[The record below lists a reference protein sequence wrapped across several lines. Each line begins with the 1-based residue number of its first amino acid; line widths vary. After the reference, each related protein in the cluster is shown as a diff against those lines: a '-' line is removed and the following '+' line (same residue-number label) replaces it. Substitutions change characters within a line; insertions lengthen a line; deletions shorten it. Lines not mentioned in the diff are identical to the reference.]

1 MGNLARIARIFF
13 AVCIAGL
20 AAQQF
25 DDGEFRPVLIPA
37 YTSHFPGETILVYL
51 LSVLLLLAAVAI
63 LLKKNDAIAS
73 ILLGFLFLALLLFC
87 HIPYEGWVDPAGR
100 QSIGAW
106 NNAFKE
112 SALAGS
118 AFVVAGSLI
127 LEQPFDKKTWRSI
140 PAKVLIPLGS
150 ILFSITITVFGI
162 EHFLYAEFVKTLV
175 PDWIPGPLFWT
186 YFAAVALVG
195 SGSAIL
201 FQTRSRLAAMLLGIM
216 IFLWVLLLHIPRA
229 AVAPA
234 TDKGNE
240 LTSVFEALGFSGI
253 AVLIACSY
261 KPRMQS
267 QAVIIPV
274 SDSGRGSSAQ
284 L

>member
-1 MGNLARIARIFF
+1 MGSLAKISRGFF
-13 AVCIAGL
+13 AICIAGL
-20 AAQQF
+20 AVQQF
-25 DDGEFRPVLIPA
+25 FDGQFRPVLIPSYA
-37 YTSHFPGETILVYL
+37 TQFPGEIILVYL
-51 LSVLLLLAAVAI
+51 LSLILILAAVAI
-63 LLKKNDAIAS
+63 LQEKQGAAAS
-73 ILLGFLFLALLLFC
+73 VLLGFVFLANLLFC
-87 HIPYEGWVDPAGR
+87 HIPYEGWIDPAGR

-112 SALAGS
+112 AALAGS
-118 AFVVAGSLI
+118 AFVVAGSLAH
-127 LEQPFDKKTWRSI
+127 EQSLH
-140 PAKVLIPLGS
+140 KVAFLNTPNLLTTIGG
-150 ILFSITITVFGI
+150 ILFSIMIVVFGI

-175 PDWIPGPLFWT
+175 PGWIPGALFWT

-216 IFLWVLLLHIPRA
+216 IFLWTIMLHIPRA

-253 AVLIACSY
+253 AVLIALSY
-261 KPRMQS
+261 KPRS
-267 QAVIIPV
+267 QALHVATPA
-274 SDSGRGSSAQ
+274 RA
-284 L
+284 

>member
-1 MGNLARIARIFF
+1 MGNLARLARIFF

-20 AAQQF
+20 AVQQF
-25 DDGEFRPVLIPA
+25 YDGQFRPVLIPSYA
-37 YTSHFPGETILVYL
+37 VHFPGETILVYL
-51 LSVLLLLAAVAI
+51 LSAILILVAVAI
-63 LLKKNDAIAS
+63 VMEKQGATAAL
-73 ILLGFLFLALLLFC
+73 LLGFVFLANLVFC
-87 HIPYEGWVDPAGR
+87 HIPYEGWIDPGGR

-118 AFVVAGSLI
+118 AFVVAGSLAR
-127 LEQPFDKKTWRSI
+127 EQSLDKIANITTPQLLTTI
-140 PAKVLIPLGS
+140 GS
-150 ILFSITITVFGI
+150 ILFSIMIVVFGI

-175 PDWIPGPLFWT
+175 PNWIPGALFWT

-216 IFLWVLLLHIPRA
+216 IFLWTLMLHIPRA

-253 AVLIACSY
+253 AILIALSY
-261 KPRMQS
+261 KPRIRALQV
-267 QAVIIPV
+267 AAPA
-274 SDSGRGSSAQ
+274 RA
-284 L
+284 

>member
-25 DDGEFRPVLIPA
+25 YDGEFRPVLIPTYA
-37 YTSHFPGETILVYL
+37 THFPGEFILAYL
-51 LSVLLLLAAVAI
+51 LSAILILVAVAI
-63 LLKKNDAIAS
+63 ILKRYDANAS
-73 ILLGFLFLALLLFC
+73 LLLGFVFLALLVFC
-87 HIPYEGWVDPAGR
+87 HVPYEGWIDPAGR
-100 QSIGAW
+100 QTIGAW

-118 AFVVAGSLI
+118 AFVVAGSLARERS
-127 LEQPFDKKTWRSI
+127 LDKIAFVTT
-140 PAKVLIPLGS
+140 PQVLTIVGG

-162 EHFLYAEFVKTLV
+162 EHFMFAEFVKTLV

-216 IFLWVLLLHIPRA
+216 IFLWVFLLHIPRA

-234 TDKGNE
+234 SDKGNE
-240 LTSVFEALGFSGI
+240 LSSVFEALGFSGI
-253 AVLIACSY
+253 AILIACSY
-261 KPRMQS
+261 KPRTG
-267 QAVIIPV
+267 ALHVATPA
-274 SDSGRGSSAQ
+274 RA
-284 L
+284 

>member
-1 MGNLARIARIFF
+1 MGSLAKISRGFF

-25 DDGEFRPVLIPA
+25 YDGQFRPVLIPSYA
-37 YTSHFPGETILVYL
+37 AHFPGEIILVYL
-51 LSVLLLLAAVAI
+51 LSVILILAAIAI
-63 LLKKNDAIAS
+63 VMEKQGANAA
-73 ILLGFLFLALLLFC
+73 ILLGFVFLANLLFC
-87 HIPYEGWVDPAGR
+87 HIPYEGWIDPAGR

-118 AFVVAGSLI
+118 AFVVAASLAR
-127 LEQPFDKKTWRSI
+127 EQSFDKI
-140 PAKVLIPLGS
+140 AKISTPQGLTTIGG
-150 ILFSITITVFGI
+150 ILFSITIVVFGI

-175 PDWIPGPLFWT
+175 PGWIPGALFWT
-186 YFAAVALVG
+186 YFAAVALIG

-216 IFLWVLLLHIPRA
+216 IFLWTLMLHIPRA

-234 TDKGNE
+234 TDNGNE
-240 LTSVFEALGFSGI
+240 LSSVFEALGFSGI
-253 AVLIACSY
+253 AVLIALSY
-261 KPRMQS
+261 KPYA
-267 QAVIIPV
+267 QALHVATPA
-274 SDSGRGSSAQ
+274 RA
-284 L
+284 

>member
-1 MGNLARIARIFF
+1 MGNLAKIARSFF

-25 DDGEFRPVLIPA
+25 YDGQFRPVLIPSYA
-37 YTSHFPGETILVYL
+37 SHFPGETALVYL
-51 LSVLLLLAAVAI
+51 LSTALILAAVAI
-63 LLKKNDAIAS
+63 LLNKKGATAAV
-73 ILLGFLFLALLLFC
+73 LLGFLFLALLLFC
-87 HIPYEGWVDPAGR
+87 HVPYEGWIDPAGR
-100 QSIGAW
+100 QYLSPW

-118 AFVVAGSLI
+118 AFVVAASLFR
-127 LEQPFDKKTWRSI
+127 EQPFDKTATLFLPPQI
-140 PAKVLIPLGS
+140 LIPLGS
-150 ILFSITITVFGI
+150 ILFSIMIVVFGI
-162 EHFLYAEFVKTLV
+162 EHFMYAEFVKTLV

-216 IFLWVLLLHIPRA
+216 IFLWTLMLHIPRA

-234 TDKGNE
+234 SDKGNE

-253 AVLIACSY
+253 AVLIALSY
-261 KPRMQS
+261 KPRTRDLHV
-267 QAVIIPV
+267 ATPV
-274 SDSGRGSSAQ
+274 RA
-284 L
+284 

>member
-25 DDGEFRPVLIPA
+25 SDGQFRPVLIPA

-51 LSVLLLLAAVAI
+51 LSAILLLAAVAI
-63 LLKKNDAIAS
+63 VMEKQGATAAR
-73 ILLGFLFLALLLFC
+73 LLGFVFLANLVFC
-87 HIPYEGWVDPAGR
+87 HIPYEGWIDPGGR

-112 SALAGS
+112 AALAGS
-118 AFVVAGSLI
+118 AFVVAGSLAR
-127 LEQPFDKKTWRSI
+127 EQSLDKIANITAPQLMTTI
-140 PAKVLIPLGS
+140 GS
-150 ILFSITITVFGI
+150 VLFSIMIVVFGI

-175 PDWIPGPLFWT
+175 PNWIPGALFWT

-216 IFLWVLLLHIPRA
+216 IFLWTLMLHIPRA
-229 AVAPA
+229 AVAPV
-234 TDKGNE
+234 TDNGNE

-253 AVLIACSY
+253 AVLIALSY
-261 KPRMQS
+261 KPRI
-267 QAVIIPV
+267 QALQVVTPA
-274 SDSGRGSSAQ
+274 RA
-284 L
+284 

>member
-1 MGNLARIARIFF
+1 MGNLAKIARSFF

-25 DDGEFRPVLIPA
+25 YDGQFRPVLIPSYA
-37 YTSHFPGETILVYL
+37 VHFPGETILVYL
-51 LSVLLLLAAVAI
+51 LSAILILVAVAI
-63 LLKKNDAIAS
+63 VMEKQGATAAL
-73 ILLGFLFLALLLFC
+73 LLGFVFLANLVFC
-87 HIPYEGWVDPAGR
+87 HIPYEGWIDPGGR
-100 QSIGAW
+100 QSIGSW

-118 AFVVAGSLI
+118 AFVVAGSLAR
-127 LEQPFDKKTWRSI
+127 EQSLDKIANITTPQLLTTI
-140 PAKVLIPLGS
+140 GG
-150 ILFSITITVFGI
+150 ILFSIMIVVFGI

-175 PDWIPGPLFWT
+175 PGWIPGALFWT

-216 IFLWVLLLHIPRA
+216 IFLWTLMLHIPRA
-229 AVAPA
+229 VVAPA
-234 TDKGNE
+234 TDNGNE

-253 AVLIACSY
+253 AVLIALSY
-261 KPRMQS
+261 IPRTRDLHV
-267 QAVIIPV
+267 AAPA
-274 SDSGRGSSAQ
+274 RA
-284 L
+284 

>member
-1 MGNLARIARIFF
+1 MGSLARLAQISF

-25 DDGEFRPVLIPA
+25 NDGQFRPVLIPA
-37 YTSHFPGETILVYL
+37 YATHFAGETALVYL
-51 LSVLLLLAAVAI
+51 LSIILVGTAVAI
-63 LLKKNDAIAS
+63 ITQKQGAS
-73 ILLGFLFLALLLFC
+73 TAILLGFVFLALLIGC
-87 HIPYEGWVDPAGR
+87 HLPYEGWVDPAGR

-118 AFVVAGSLI
+118 AFVVAGSLTRERTLHKLAYTNKQQALTTI
-127 LEQPFDKKTWRSI
+127 
-140 PAKVLIPLGS
+140 GS
-150 ILFSITITVFGI
+150 ILFSITIVVFGI
-162 EHFLYAEFVKTLV
+162 EHLLYAAFVKTLV
-175 PDWIPGPLFWT
+175 PVWIPGPLFWT

-195 SGSAIL
+195 GGSAIL

-216 IFLWVLLLHIPRA
+216 IFLWVILLHIPRA

-253 AVLIACSY
+253 AVLIALSY
-261 KPRMQS
+261 KPQAQILRMPTPS
-267 QAVIIPV
+267 QA
-274 SDSGRGSSAQ
+274 
-284 L
+284 